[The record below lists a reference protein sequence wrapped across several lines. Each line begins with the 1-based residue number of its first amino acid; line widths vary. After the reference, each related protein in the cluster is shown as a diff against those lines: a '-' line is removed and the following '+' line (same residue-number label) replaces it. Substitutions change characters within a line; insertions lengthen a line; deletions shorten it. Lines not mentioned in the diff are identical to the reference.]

1 MKGEGKNQCVC
12 IGILLKKTQHFK
24 KFTGTWIWLVTLSY
38 SVKPAD
44 VLSYKTLLN
53 LYLIYSKMCT
63 ILHSINSFQNLGIFI
78 QKCCYWRYFSFVKS
92 NNNMCIFMFQMLVRM
107 LLHSVL
113 FERFKGCDPQLSELQ
128 TNPRKI
134 QQNEIVIL
142 SWNSVCIC
150 K

>member
-1 MKGEGKNQCVC
+1 
-12 IGILLKKTQHFK
+12 
-24 KFTGTWIWLVTLSY
+24 
-38 SVKPAD
+38 
-44 VLSYKTLLN
+44 
-53 LYLIYSKMCT
+53 
-63 ILHSINSFQNLGIFI
+63 
-78 QKCCYWRYFSFVKS
+78 
-92 NNNMCIFMFQMLVRM
+92 MCIFIFQMLVRM

-150 K
+150 KKRKLYINKVNITLSLWTIITSKWLSLPKEDEYNLFSCSIDMQCSYFYADDDHLYTFLVFCRIRMLLSWPLQTQSQR